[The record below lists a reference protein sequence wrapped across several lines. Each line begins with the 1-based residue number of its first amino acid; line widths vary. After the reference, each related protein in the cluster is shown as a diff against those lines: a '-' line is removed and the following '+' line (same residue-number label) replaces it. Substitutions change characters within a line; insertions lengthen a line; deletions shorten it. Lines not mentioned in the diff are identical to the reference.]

1 MKKKLMMV
9 AVLLGALS
17 LGACV
22 DNDESA
28 SVETVRM
35 AKAKQ
40 LESIANMNN
49 ADADAKKAITAAEVA
64 IKEAEAAYQKAR
76 AEFEQVQADQQ
87 KILLQKAQ
95 AALEA
100 ELEAAKINAEAQ
112 LNNAKAALESA
123 KAALIE
129 ALDQVDQANKT
140 RITTLLGKAGELLE
154 TINQDR
160 QDLIDAKDGLA
171 RLKAELVSVEL
182 SNQEAIAKEEKKKAV
197 AQALIA
203 EYEKYSTK
211 DKVDAEKAAQEAN
224 AKLIALDQIKGE
236 KYTADQN
243 ARQAYGEA
251 YDNLNGSLYVR
262 TLQQAGP
269 SYYDTEDIRGEVV
282 NYTNDD
288 STNGTV
294 WPQSYTKYT
303 ANLDRINEAIT
314 NQTRYLSVSKAA
326 LADANKALTDAKAS
340 DTYKNLTKAVTDAQ
354 KKFDDAKTEADKKAA
369 QDELDVAETALNNYM
384 DPLETAVKNA
394 TTKVTNSEK
403 DLKDWNNRLA
413 AVSGDNATAYANL
426 LTAMDN
432 AVKALVE
439 TQIAYYKA
447 NHNYSVQY
455 TLASTLQN
463 VADGLADY
471 DQLILAQKQ
480 AIATADE
487 NIAKAASIVSKEQ
500 AIANQEK
507 TIADLENSLA
517 VNEPIYNDYLAQIKA
532 LVGDSA
538 E

>member
-28 SVETVRM
+28 SVEAVRM

-123 KAALIE
+123 KATLIA

-160 QDLIDAKDGLA
+160 KDLIDAKDGLA

-224 AKLIALDQIKGE
+224 AKLIALKQIKSE
-236 KYTADQN
+236 KNTANKN
-243 ARQAYGEA
+243 AQQAWGEA
-251 YDNLNGSLYVR
+251 YTNLYYSLYVQ
-262 TLQQAGP
+262 TLEEIGP
-269 SYYDTEDIRGEVV
+269 DYYDKERIKGEVV
-282 NYTNDD
+282 NFTNDD
-288 STNGTV
+288 STNGQVT
-294 WPQSYTKYT
+294 PRYYDKYT
-303 ANLDRINEAIT
+303 ANLDRINKEIT
-314 NQTRYLSVSKAA
+314 DQTRTLSVDKAA

-340 DTYKNLTKAVTDAQ
+340 DTYKSLTKAVTDAQ

-394 TTKVTNSEK
+394 TTDVTNSEK

-432 AVKALVE
+432 AVKAQVE
-439 TQIAYYKA
+439 TQIAYNKA
-447 NHNYSVQY
+447 DHNYYVQS

-463 VADGLADY
+463 VAAGLADY

-480 AIATADE
+480 AIAAADE
-487 NIAKAASIVSKEQ
+487 NIANAASVVSKEQ

>member
-1 MKKKLMMV
+1 MMV

-28 SVETVRM
+28 SVEAVRM

-211 DKVDAEKAAQEAN
+211 DKADAEKAAQEAN
-224 AKLIALDQIKGE
+224 AKLTALDQIKGE

-243 ARQAYGEA
+243 ARQAYREA
-251 YDNLNGSLYVR
+251 YNNLNGSLYVQ

-269 SYYDTEDIRGEVV
+269 FYYDTEDIRGEVV

-314 NQTRYLSVSKAA
+314 NQTRYLSVNKAA

-480 AIATADE
+480 AIAAADE
-487 NIAKAASIVSKEQ
+487 NIANAASVVSKEQ

>member
-28 SVETVRM
+28 SVEAVRM

-224 AKLIALDQIKGE
+224 AKLIALKQIKSE
-236 KYTADQN
+236 KNTANKN
-243 ARQAYGEA
+243 AQQAWGEA
-251 YDNLNGSLYVR
+251 STNLYNSLYVQ
-262 TLQQAGP
+262 TLEEIGP
-269 SYYDTEDIRGEVV
+269 DYYDTENIRGEVV

-314 NQTRYLSVSKAA
+314 NQTRYLSVNKAA

-480 AIATADE
+480 AIAAADE

>member
-28 SVETVRM
+28 SVEAVRM

-211 DKVDAEKAAQEAN
+211 DKADAEKAAQEAN
-224 AKLIALDQIKGE
+224 AKLTALDQIKGE

-243 ARQAYGEA
+243 ARQAYREA
-251 YDNLNGSLYVR
+251 YNNLNGSLYVQ

-269 SYYDTEDIRGEVV
+269 FYYDTEDIRGEVV

-314 NQTRYLSVSKAA
+314 NQTRYLSVNKAA

-480 AIATADE
+480 AIAAADE
-487 NIAKAASIVSKEQ
+487 NIANAASVVSKEQ

>member
-28 SVETVRM
+28 SVEAVRM

-243 ARQAYGEA
+243 ARQAYWEA

-403 DLKDWNNRLA
+403 DLKDWNNRWA

>member
-28 SVETVRM
+28 SVEAVRM

-100 ELEAAKINAEAQ
+100 ELEAAKI
-112 LNNAKAALESA
+112 NAKAALESA

-182 SNQEAIAKEEKKKAV
+182 SNQEAIAKEEKNKAV

-211 DKVDAEKAAQEAN
+211 DKVDAEKAAQEAD
-224 AKLIALDQIKGE
+224 AKLIALGQTQSE
-236 KYTADQN
+236 KYVANQN
-243 ARQAYGEA
+243 ALLAWQVAST
-251 YDNLNGSLYVR
+251 NLYNSLYVQ
-262 TLQQAGP
+262 TLQGIS
-269 SYYDTEDIRGEVV
+269 SYYYDREQIKGEVV

-288 STNGTV
+288 STNGQVT
-294 WPQSYTKYT
+294 PRYYDKYT
-303 ANLDRINEAIT
+303 ANLDRINKEIT
-314 NQTRYLSVSKAA
+314 DQTRTLSVDKAA

-340 DTYKNLTKAVTDAQ
+340 DTYKNLIKAVTDAQ
-354 KKFDDAKTEADKKAA
+354 KKFDDAKTELEKKAA

>member
-28 SVETVRM
+28 SVEAVRM

-182 SNQEAIAKEEKKKAV
+182 SNQEAIAKEEKNKAV

-211 DKVDAEKAAQEAN
+211 DKVDAEKAAQEAD
-224 AKLIALDQIKGE
+224 AKLIALGQTQSE
-236 KYTADQN
+236 KYVANQN
-243 ARQAYGEA
+243 ALKAWQVAST
-251 YDNLNGSLYVR
+251 NLYNSLYVQ
-262 TLQQAGP
+262 TLQGIS
-269 SYYDTEDIRGEVV
+269 SYYYDREQIKGEVV

-288 STNGTV
+288 STNGQVT
-294 WPQSYTKYT
+294 PRYYDKYT
-303 ANLDRINEAIT
+303 ANLDRINKEIT
-314 NQTRYLSVSKAA
+314 DQTRTLSVDKAA

-340 DTYKNLTKAVTDAQ
+340 DTYKNLIKAVTDAQ
-354 KKFDDAKTEADKKAA
+354 KKFDDAKTELEKKAA